1 MVEKNKSAQAVPP
14 HEVYID
20 YSGKSDEELHK
31 ILEELLKEES
41 KISYQR
47 RVLHG
52 KIDILRAEL
61 VQRKKRSIRNGK
73 SIISDQDIKRLSEI
87 LAGEALGVQRNDPT
101 VD

>member
-1 MVEKNKSAQAVPP
+1 MNEENKNAQSVPP

-20 YSGKSDEELHK
+20 FSEKSGEELRD
-31 ILEELLKEES
+31 ILDELLKEE
-41 KISYQR
+41 KKVSYQR

-61 VQRKKRSIRNGK
+61 VERKKRGLKEGK
-73 SIISDQDIKRLSEI
+73 SIISDDDIRKLSEI
-87 LAGEALGVQRNDPT
+87 LAGEALGIQRNDPT

>member
-1 MVEKNKSAQAVPP
+1 MSEEEKKAHEVPP

-20 YSGKSDEELHK
+20 YSSKSDEELRN

-41 KISYQR
+41 KVSYQR

-61 VQRKKRSIRNGK
+61 VRRKKSSLKDGK
-73 SIISDQDIKRLSEI
+73 SIISDEDISKLSEI
-87 LAGEALGVQRNDPT
+87 LAGEALGIHRNDPT
-101 VD
+101 SD

>member
-1 MVEKNKSAQAVPP
+1 MNEENKKAKSVPP

-20 YSGKSDEELHK
+20 FSEKSEEELRD
-31 ILEELLKEES
+31 ILDELLKEE
-41 KISYQR
+41 KKVSYQR

-61 VQRKKRSIRNGK
+61 VERKKRGLKEGK
-73 SIISDQDIKRLSEI
+73 SIISDDDIRKLSEI
-87 LAGEALGVQRNDPT
+87 LAGEALGIQRNDPT

>member
-1 MVEKNKSAQAVPP
+1 MAEDSKKSNVVPP

-20 YSGKSDEELHK
+20 YSSKSDEELRQ
-31 ILEELLKEES
+31 ILDELLKEES

-61 VQRKKRSIRNGK
+61 VQRKKESLKGGK
-73 SIISDQDIKRLSEI
+73 ALITDEDIKRLSEI
-87 LAGEALGVQRNDPT
+87 LAGEALGLQRNDPT

>member
-1 MVEKNKSAQAVPP
+1 MSGEGKQPMGVPH

-20 YSGKSDEELHK
+20 YTSKSDEELRA
-31 ILEELLKEES
+31 ILQELLREEGRV
-41 KISYQR
+41 SYQR

-61 VQRKKRSIRNGK
+61 VRRKKASIAEGK
-73 SIISDQDIKRLSEI
+73 TLFSDEEINRLAEI
-87 LAGEALGVQRNDPT
+87 LAGEALGANRNDPT

>member
-1 MVEKNKSAQAVPP
+1 MNEENKKQQSVPP

-20 YSGKSDEELHK
+20 FSEKSDEELRD
-31 ILEELLKEES
+31 ILDELLKEE
-41 KISYQR
+41 KKVSYQR

-61 VQRKKRSIRNGK
+61 VERKRRGLKEGK
-73 SIISDQDIKRLSEI
+73 SIISDDDIRKLSEI
-87 LAGEALGVQRNDPT
+87 LAGEALGIQRNDPT

>member
-1 MVEKNKSAQAVPP
+1 MSGEGKQPTGVPP

-20 YSGKSDEELHK
+20 YTSKSDEELRN
-31 ILEELLKEES
+31 ILQELLKEES
-41 KISYQR
+41 RISYQR

-61 VQRKKRSIRNGK
+61 VRRKKAGLAEGK
-73 SIISDQDIKRLSEI
+73 TLISDDELRRLTEI
-87 LAGEALGVQRNDPT
+87 LAGEALGVKHNDPT

>member
-1 MVEKNKSAQAVPP
+1 MNEENKKAQSVPP

-20 YSGKSDEELHK
+20 FSEKSDEELRE
-31 ILEELLKEES
+31 ILDELLKEE
-41 KISYQR
+41 KKVSYQR

-61 VQRKKRSIRNGK
+61 VERKKRGLKAGK
-73 SIISDQDIKRLSEI
+73 SIISDDDIRKLSEI
-87 LAGEALGVQRNDPT
+87 LAGEALGIQRNDPT

>member
-1 MVEKNKSAQAVPP
+1 MGKEDNKAKTVPP

-20 YSGKSDEELHK
+20 YSKKTDQELRG
-31 ILEELLKEES
+31 ILEELMKEEG

-61 VQRKKRSIRNGK
+61 VQRKKTGLKEGK
-73 SIISDQDIKRLSEI
+73 SLISDEDIHKLSEI
-87 LAGEALGVQRNDPT
+87 LAGEALGINRNDPT
-101 VD
+101 TD